1 MRIDVIVVRIGKEIG
16 HVVADLAEIDRQ
28 LAAVRGSDR
37 VLFRKSA
44 DFIHYFV
51 HHDRRIVALGKVG
64 AGEVGLQITVDEAAR
79 VKGYAASLLDIIH
92 KQICDT
98 NMRYGIH
105 QQSSRRN
112 GS

>member
-1 MRIDVIVVRIGKEIG
+1 MRVGEKVG

-64 AGEVGLQITVDEAAR
+64 ASEVGLQITVDEAAR

-112 GS
+112 DS